1 MDSMKLV
8 QMVNQIAL
16 NFRLQPKDEAVK
28 LTAEHLKAFWS
39 PAMRNALAAHVAS
52 GGEGLEPL
60 AHEALTV
67 LTSETRATS

>member
-8 QMVNQIAL
+8 QMANQIAL

-39 PAMRNALAAHVAS
+39 PAMRKALVAHVAA

-60 AHEALTV
+60 AKQALTA
-67 LTSETRATS
+67 LSSETRATS